1 MIILSFT
8 YSIIYILT
16 YLIIYRNSRV
26 FRDPILG
33 RARPFRARVLDKVF
47 YVFVLVLLFTA
58 LLIIFITTKVYLHTY
73 IIYDD
78 ICSVFFFFFSPMA
91 FVRRVIKRLTYLL
104 TYDQQWTIENEKKHT
119 YVIYSVPY
127 SFQYV
132 NGHSYALRIAMQ

>member
-78 ICSVFFFFFSPMA
+78 ICSVFFFFFPRWRLS
-91 FVRRVIKRLTYLL
+91 VGLLNGLLTYLL
-104 TYDQQWTIENEKKHT
+104 MTSSEQLKMRRNTLM
-119 YVIYSVPY
+119 
-127 SFQYV
+127 
-132 NGHSYALRIAMQ
+132 SYTAYLIVFSM